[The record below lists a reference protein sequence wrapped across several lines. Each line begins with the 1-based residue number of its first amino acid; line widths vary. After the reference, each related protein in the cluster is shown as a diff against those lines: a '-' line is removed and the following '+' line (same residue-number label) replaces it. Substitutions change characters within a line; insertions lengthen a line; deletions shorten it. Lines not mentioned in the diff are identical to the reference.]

1 MYRERPS
8 RVPGGFVWSSVSTG
22 DDARVLPDGCMD
34 LLWDGHGI
42 SIAGA
47 DTHAQLFAYES
58 GATMTGLRFAPG
70 YAPRVLGLP
79 AAELTDQRVPLDAVW
94 PAARVRCVSD
104 LVATSSDPGRALEAI
119 ALRSCSVPDENTML
133 VERVAELAR
142 DGCNSTTI
150 ALRVGLSTRQLQRRS
165 TAAFGY
171 GAKTL
176 SRILRMQRALALVR
190 DGERLADS
198 AARAGYADQSHLARD
213 VKDMAGVPIG
223 QLMTSPSGANS
234 ST

>member
-8 RVPGGFVWSSVSTG
+8 RVPGGFVWASVSTG
-22 DDARVLPDGCMD
+22 DDTRVLPDGCMD
-34 LLWDGHGI
+34 LLWDGRDI

-47 DTHAQLFAYES
+47 DTHAQLFANEA

-79 AAELTDQRVPLDAVW
+79 AAELTDQRVPLAAVW
-94 PAARVRCVSD
+94 PAGRARLVTD
-104 LVATSSDPGRALEAI
+104 LVAASPDPGTALEAI
-119 ALRSCSVPDENTML
+119 ALRYCAAPDDDAVL

-142 DGCNSTTI
+142 AGHNSTTI
-150 ALRVGLSTRQLQRRS
+150 ARRVGLSTRQLQRRS

-190 DGERLADS
+190 CGERLADS

-223 QLMTSPSGANS
+223 RLIS
-234 ST
+234 